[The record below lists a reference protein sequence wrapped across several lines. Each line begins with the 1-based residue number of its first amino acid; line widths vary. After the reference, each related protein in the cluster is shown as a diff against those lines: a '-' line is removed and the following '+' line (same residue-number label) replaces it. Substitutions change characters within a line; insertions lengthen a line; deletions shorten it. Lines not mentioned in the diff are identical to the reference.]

1 MPNTDKFKKKELV
14 ADWNALIRIFI
25 SPESEVSRAIMVKY
39 MRPILFGLHDF
50 LKKHV
55 GFTQEVSLKKLATRF
70 TNTRV
75 KENPEEKLG
84 DVITELM
91 ENIAPYAVNVA
102 SPYFVGHMT
111 SAIPFF
117 MVHLR
122 AIVTAINQNVVK
134 VETSKIVSVL
144 EKQTLAKIHRIV
156 YRMDESFYETHVQN
170 TDTTL
175 GCFVEDGTLANITA
189 LWVARNT
196 MFAPKSGFKGVEKEG
211 IAAAYRAYGIE
222 RCVVLVSRLGH
233 LSIRKAAGVLGIGN
247 HNVIPIDVDKNNKID
262 LNCLNKTI
270 DSLKCDKVKTKI
282 MAIIG
287 IAGTTETGTVD
298 PLVEIAK
305 ICSKH
310 GIHFHADAAWGG
322 PTMMSEKYRHLLNGI
337 EQADSITIDGHKQ
350 LYMPMTCGMVYFKDP
365 TIMDNVVYYANYVN
379 RPSSVDLGIKSLA
392 GSREAISIVLSSALK
407 IMGMK
412 GYALLIEH
420 GIETAKKFADEIN
433 RRSNFELIT
442 RPELNILTYRLHP
455 PDINPPKK
463 VAEKTGY
470 NSKLNKINTTVQIL
484 QREAGKSFVSRTKL
498 KKTFGNSEEVVVLR
512 CVIMNP
518 MTDIN
523 ILREIL
529 DEQEKIYRLEFT

>member
-1 MPNTDKFKKKELV
+1 MHTTDRSKKKELV
-14 ADWNALIRIFI
+14 ADWNALIKIFI
-25 SPESEVSRAIMVKY
+25 SPESEVSRAIMIKY
-39 MRPILFGLHDF
+39 MRPILFGLHNF

-70 TNTRV
+70 TNTVV

-91 ENIAPYAVNVA
+91 EDIAPYAVNVA

-134 VETSKIVSVL
+134 VETSKIVSVF

-156 YRMDESFYETHVQN
+156 FRMDASFYETHVQN

-196 MFAPKSGFKGVEKEG
+196 MLAPKEGFSGVEKEG
-211 IAAAYRAYGIE
+211 IAAAYRAYEIE
-222 RCVVLVSRLGH
+222 KCVVLVSRLGH
-233 LSIRKAAGVLGIGN
+233 LSIRKAGGVLGIGN
-247 HNVIPIDVDKNNKID
+247 HNVIAVDVDENNKID
-262 LNCLNKTI
+262 LECLNKTI
-270 DSLKCDKVKTKI
+270 DSLNCDKVKTKI

-287 IAGTTETGTVD
+287 IAGTTETGTID
-298 PLVEIAK
+298 PLVEIAE

-310 GIHFHADAAWGG
+310 GIHFHVDAAWGG
-322 PTMMSEKYRHLLNGI
+322 PTMMSEKYRHLLKGI
-337 EQADSITIDGHKQ
+337 ECADSIIIDGHKQ
-350 LYMPMTCGMVYFKDP
+350 LYMPMTCGMVYFKNP
-365 TIMDNVVYYANYVN
+365 AIMDNVVYYANYVN

-392 GSREAISIVLSSALK
+392 GSREAISIVLGSALK

-433 RRSNFELIT
+433 TRLNFELVT

-455 PDINPPKK
+455 PNINKE
-463 VAEKTGY
+463 EKTEY
-470 NSKLNKINTTVQIL
+470 NKKLNKINTTVQIL
-484 QREAGKSFVSRTKL
+484 QREAGNSFVSRTKL
-498 KKTFGNSEEVVVLR
+498 KKKLSDSEEVVVLR

-523 ILREIL
+523 ILRKIL
-529 DEQEKIYRLEFT
+529 DEQEKIYKLEFT

>member
-70 TNTRV
+70 TNTQV

-144 EKQTLAKIHRIV
+144 EKQALAKIHRIV

-196 MFAPKSGFKGVEKEG
+196 MFAPKKGFKGVEREG

-233 LSIRKAAGVLGIGN
+233 LSIRKAGGVLGIGN
-247 HNVIPIDVDKNNKID
+247 HNVIPVDVDENNKID

-270 DSLKCDKVKTKI
+270 DSLKSDKIKTKI

-298 PLVEIAK
+298 PLVEIAR

-365 TIMDNVVYYANYVN
+365 EIMDNVVYYANYVN

-433 RRSNFELIT
+433 KRSNFELVT

-455 PDINPPKK
+455 PDINPQKK
-463 VAEKTGY
+463 AAKKTGY

-529 DEQEKIYRLEFT
+529 DEQEKIYKLEFT

>member
-1 MPNTDKFKKKELV
+1 MRTTDRSNKKELV

-70 TNTRV
+70 TNTVV

-91 ENIAPYAVNVA
+91 EDIAPYAVNVA

-122 AIVTAINQNVVK
+122 TIVTAINQNVVK

-144 EKQTLAKIHRIV
+144 EKQTLAKLHRIV
-156 YRMDESFYETHVQN
+156 FRMDASFYETHVQN

-189 LWVARNT
+189 LWVARNI
-196 MFAPKSGFKGVEKEG
+196 MFAPKEGFSGVEKEG
-211 IAAAYRAYGIE
+211 IAAAYRAYEVE

-233 LSIRKAAGVLGIGN
+233 LSIRKAGGVLGIGN
-247 HNVIPIDVDKNNKID
+247 HNVIAIDVDENNKID
-262 LNCLNKTI
+262 LDCLKKTI
-270 DSLKCDKVKTKI
+270 NSLKSDKVKTKI
-282 MAIIG
+282 MAIVG

-305 ICSKH
+305 ICSKY
-310 GIHFHADAAWGG
+310 GIHFHVDAAWGG
-322 PTMMSEKYRHLLNGI
+322 PTMMSEKYRYLLKGI
-337 EQADSITIDGHKQ
+337 ECADSITIDGHKQ
-350 LYMPMTCGMVYFKDP
+350 LYMPMTCGMVYFKNP
-365 TIMDNVVYYANYVN
+365 AIMDNVVYYANYVN

-392 GSREAISIVLSSALK
+392 GSREAISIVLGSALK
-407 IMGMK
+407 IMGIK

-433 RRSNFELIT
+433 KRLNFELVT
-442 RPELNILTYRLHP
+442 KPELNILTYRLHP
-455 PDINPPKK
+455 PNINK
-463 VAEKTGY
+463 EETTEY
-470 NSKLNKINTTVQIL
+470 NKKLNKINTTVQIL
-484 QREAGKSFVSRTKL
+484 QREAGNSFVSRTKL

-523 ILREIL
+523 ILRNIL
-529 DEQEKIYRLEFT
+529 DEQEEIYKFNFTRPK